1 MEFYKQLFVH
11 NKIETKSAFMPEN
24 TDMSAPITLAEGYNP
39 FGDEDV
45 APQQAQ
51 PAVDVAPTVT
61 NEPNSEQNLVQNEE
75 QPSNS
80 SFDPDQFVRERFG
93 FESVEEAENQFKR
106 LKEQPSFEFKD
117 EVSKTLFDAIKEG
130 KADDVYQV
138 LNEQKR
144 LDKLTTAELNPELA
158 VEIIKENIKNKH
170 KDLNQDE
177 IDLLFFEKFYVPL
190 KPEQSFDDSDE
201 DYSEKLKTWQNQVDY
216 VEKRL
221 MIEAKLSRPELEK
234 YKAEIQLP
242 DVYNESARQA
252 EYQEEYDML
261 QLARY
266 EYEKTLNSDFQ
277 SFNGFNVSV
286 KDEDVEIPISFNVA
300 EEERLVM
307 KNQLEDFD
315 TDTYFES
322 RWFNKDGR
330 PNVQQIMADKYLLEN
345 RDKIFSK
352 IANEAASQRL
362 LAHLKKSG
370 NININQTATPQGAKP
385 DLNSIEAE
393 RLRMAEWA
401 FSS

>member
-1 MEFYKQLFVH
+1 
-11 NKIETKSAFMPEN
+11 MPEN
-24 TDMSAPITLAEGYNP
+24 TDMSAPIKLAEGYNP
-39 FGDEDV
+39 FSDENV
-45 APQQAQ
+45 APQEQVQ
-51 PAVDVAPTVT
+51 PQVDVTPTAT
-61 NEPNSEQNLVQNEE
+61 NEPNNVDQSAQTE
-75 QPSNS
+75 QPVQQESPS
-80 SFDPDQFVRERFG
+80 SFDPNQFVKERFG
-93 FESVEEAENQFKR
+93 FDSVEEAESQFKKF
-106 LKEQPSFEFKD
+106 KEQPSFEFKD
-117 EVSKTLFDAIKEG
+117 DVSKTLFDAIREG

-144 LDKLTTAELNPELA
+144 LEKLTTAELNSDLA
-158 VEIIKENIKNKH
+158 VEIVKENIKNKN
-170 KDLNQDE
+170 KDLSQDE

-190 KPEQSFDDSDE
+190 KPEQGYEDSDE
-201 DYSEKLKTWQNQVDY
+201 DYAQKLQNWQNQVDY

-221 MIEAKLSRPELEK
+221 IIEAKISRPELEK
-234 YKAEIQLP
+234 YKAEIKLP
-242 DVYNESARQA
+242 DIYNESGKQA
-252 EYQEEYDML
+252 ESQAEFEMM
-261 QLARY
+261 QQARN

-286 KDEDVEIPISFNVA
+286 KDEDVEIPISFNVG
-300 EEERLVM
+300 EDEKLVM

-315 TDTYFES
+315 TDTYFEN

-345 RDKIFSK
+345 REKIFSK

-385 DLNSIEAE
+385 DLNGIEAE